1 MADINTTV
9 AQLVIENPSRA
20 RFFEK
25 LGIDYCCG
33 GKRSLDEACAEQGL
47 DARTM
52 LAALLAEETAQA
64 ESVHGAH
71 AELTEVSPDEL
82 IQNIIDTHHAYLR
95 RELPRLEELG
105 NHVRE
110 EHGDRELR
118 LRAVTE
124 VLRSLRAD
132 FEAHLQTEEE
142 ELFPALRRAASPED
156 IEDAGF
162 RSSKLELIETLEEE
176 HEATGMLLQE
186 IRTLTDGF
194 SVPDWGCNSFRAFYD
209 GLRDLEEDI
218 HRHVHKENN
227 ILFPAVFGR

>member
-9 AQLVIENPSRA
+9 AELVIENPSRA

-52 LAALLAEETAQA
+52 LTALLAEETARA
-64 ESVHGAH
+64 ESVHDSFADLKKASP
-71 AELTEVSPDEL
+71 AELM
-82 IQNIIDTHHAYLR
+82 QNIIDTHHAYLR
-95 RELPRLEELG
+95 QELPRLEELG
-105 NHVRE
+105 EHVRE
-110 EHGDRELR
+110 HHGERELR
-118 LRAVTE
+118 LKAVVE
-124 VLRSLRAD
+124 VLRSLRMD
-132 FEAHLQTEEE
+132 LEAHLQTEEE

-162 RSSKLELIETLEEE
+162 RSSKLELVETLEED

-186 IRTLTDGF
+186 IRTLTEGF
-194 SVPDWGCNSFRAFYD
+194 SVPEWGCNSFRAFYE
-209 GLRDLEEDI
+209 GLHDLERDI
-218 HRHVHKENN
+218 HQHVHKENN

>member
-33 GKRSLDEACAEQGL
+33 GTRSLDEACAEQGL

-52 LAALLAEETAQA
+52 LAALLAEENAQA
-64 ESVHGAH
+64 ESARGSHLDLKEA
-71 AELTEVSPDEL
+71 SPAEL
-82 IQNIIDTHHAYLR
+82 IQNIVDTHHAYLR
-95 RELPRLEELG
+95 NELPRLEALG
-105 NHVRE
+105 DHVRD
-110 EHGDRELR
+110 EHGERELR
-118 LRAVTE
+118 LKAVTE

-132 FEAHLQTEEE
+132 LEAHLRTEEE

-162 RSSKLELIETLEEE
+162 RSSKLELVETLEEE
-176 HEATGMLLQE
+176 HEATSMLLQE

-194 SVPDWGCNSFRAFYD
+194 SVPEWGCNSFRAFYE
-209 GLRDLEEDI
+209 GLHDLEQDI
-218 HRHVHKENN
+218 HQHVHKENN